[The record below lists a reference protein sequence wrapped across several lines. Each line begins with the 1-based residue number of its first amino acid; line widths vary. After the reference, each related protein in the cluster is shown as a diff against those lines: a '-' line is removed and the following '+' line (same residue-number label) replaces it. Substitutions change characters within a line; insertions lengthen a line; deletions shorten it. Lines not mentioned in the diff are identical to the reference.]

1 VFNRLYEIIFWTKK
15 ANGNKL
21 EKSLNFFNDDNDW
34 MYLAISYSNKFKYAN
49 LYFKDYRLDYAFE
62 IVLVSEPTNLN
73 YIGKSDTYNIES
85 SSIIIDEIEIYDRL
99 LDSSEIIN
107 DNPTTSTTTTT
118 TIVTTSEDK
127 CLNLICFRGICKV
140 MNRI

>member
-1 VFNRLYEIIFWTKK
+1 M
-15 ANGNKL
+15 
-21 EKSLNFFNDDNDW
+21 EKSLKFFNNNNDW
-34 MYLAISYSNKFKYAN
+34 IYLAISYSNKFKYAN
-49 LYFKDYRLDYAFE
+49 IYFKDYRLDYPFE
-62 IVLVSEPTNLN
+62 ILVLGETTNLN

-118 TIVTTSEDK
+118 TAIVTTSEGK
-127 CLNLICFRGICKV
+127 MFKFYLL
-140 MNRI
+140 

>member
-1 VFNRLYEIIFWTKK
+1 
-15 ANGNKL
+15 
-21 EKSLNFFNDDNDW
+21 
-34 MYLAISYSNKFKYAN
+34 MCLAISYSNKFKYAN

-107 DNPTTSTTTTT
+107 DNPTTT

-127 CLNLICFRGICKV
+127 CLNLICFRGICKINKFGIAYCECKILV
-140 MNRI
+140 YWFI

>member
-1 VFNRLYEIIFWTKK
+1 VLNRLYKIIFWTKK
-15 ANGNKL
+15 ANGNKM
-21 EKSLNFFNDDNDW
+21 EKSLKFNNNNNDW
-34 MYLAISYSNKFKYAN
+34 IYLAISYSNKFKYAN
-49 LYFKDYRLDYAFE
+49 IYFKDYRLDYPFE
-62 IVLVSEPTNLN
+62 ILVLGETTNLN

-118 TIVTTSEDK
+118 TAIVTTSEGK
-127 CLNLICFRGICKV
+127 MFKFYLL
-140 MNRI
+140 